1 MVAVTST
8 TLGDYLPLVAT
19 GKVREIYELDDHKLL
34 FVTTDRISAFD
45 VIMDNSIDQK
55 GAILT
60 HLSEFWFK
68 LMQKKIPSLP
78 THFLSTGI
86 PSDLKQR
93 LPSDLGAQLD
103 SRSMVVKR
111 LKVLP
116 IESIVR
122 GYITG
127 SAWTSYQKDGTFVG
141 ISLPAGLQE
150 SQKFD
155 KPIWTPSTKA
165 EVGGKD
171 ENITA
176 QQAADLVGP
185 EIVTQIRD
193 FSLQLYDE
201 ASIYAAARGIIVAD
215 TKFEFG
221 IDESSTPPLLV
232 LVDEVLTPDSS
243 RFWSAERYEIG
254 RSQESFDKQHLRG
267 NDAFGQLNSPKGKTG
282 VTMPEAIVANTFTRY
297 KEAYETLLGCTWQDK

>member
-1 MVAVTST
+1 M
-8 TLGDYLPLVAT
+8 
-19 GKVREIYELDDHKLL
+19 E
-34 FVTTDRISAFD
+34 
-45 VIMDNSIDQK
+45 NSIDQK

-78 THFLSTGI
+78 THFLSMGI
-86 PSDLKQR
+86 PSDVKQR

-111 LKVLP
+111 LRVLP

-176 QQAADLVGP
+176 QQGIQDPFCP
-185 EIVTQIRD
+185 EQRD
-193 FSLQLYDE
+193 WLE
-201 ASIYAAARGIIVAD
+201 
-215 TKFEFG
+215 E
-221 IDESSTPPLLV
+221 
-232 LVDEVLTPDSS
+232 EVLLTPFCQLLTLSAPKLQRRSRTS
-243 RFWSAERYEIG
+243 RFSCMTRRASMQQHEALLLPIPNLSLGLTNLPRHHYSSWST
-254 RSQESFDKQHLRG
+254 RS
-267 NDAFGQLNSPKGKTG
+267 
-282 VTMPEAIVANTFTRY
+282 
-297 KEAYETLLGCTWQDK
+297 

>member
-1 MVAVTST
+1 
-8 TLGDYLPLVAT
+8 
-19 GKVREIYELDDHKLL
+19 
-34 FVTTDRISAFD
+34 
-45 VIMDNSIDQK
+45 MDNSIDQK

-176 QQAADLVGP
+176 QQGIQYP
-185 EIVTQIRD
+185 FCPGQRD
-193 FSLQLYDE
+193 WLE
-201 ASIYAAARGIIVAD
+201 E
-215 TKFEFG
+215 EF
-221 IDESSTPPLLV
+221 L
-232 LVDEVLTPDSS
+232 LTP
-243 RFWSAERYEIG
+243 FCQLLTLSA
-254 RSQESFDKQHLRG
+254 
-267 NDAFGQLNSPKGKTG
+267 PK
-282 VTMPEAIVANTFTRY
+282 
-297 KEAYETLLGCTWQDK
+297 L